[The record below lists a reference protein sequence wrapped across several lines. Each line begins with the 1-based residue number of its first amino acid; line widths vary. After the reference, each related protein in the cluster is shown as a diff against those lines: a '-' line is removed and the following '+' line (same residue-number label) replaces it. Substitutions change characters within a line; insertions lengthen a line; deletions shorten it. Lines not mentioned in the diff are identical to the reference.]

1 MLYNLLQTVYYRKLK
16 WECLIQLY
24 LKGPSPVPEVN
35 ITWITANRLI
45 LLFLKVSFHA
55 VLSSFFRSRLARTCD
70 LYTNTLVYT
79 NIKNQSSS
87 EPRHNS
93 WEVCP
98 PPFTLGV
105 SMANLI
111 QRMKLPSRWSLK
123 VALTCAV
130 ASLFWRF
137 HAGYL
142 FFGLVLLHWS
152 HDWRF
157 HRRTLSSPFQCEL

>member
-1 MLYNLLQTVYYRKLK
+1 MLYNLLQNGDCMTLTCK
-16 WECLIQLY
+16 CFIQFY
-24 LKGPSPVPEVN
+24 LKAPKTGIRGN
-35 ITWITANRLI
+35 ITWIPKGLI

-123 VALTCAV
+123 VALSCAV

-152 HDWRF
+152 HHWRF